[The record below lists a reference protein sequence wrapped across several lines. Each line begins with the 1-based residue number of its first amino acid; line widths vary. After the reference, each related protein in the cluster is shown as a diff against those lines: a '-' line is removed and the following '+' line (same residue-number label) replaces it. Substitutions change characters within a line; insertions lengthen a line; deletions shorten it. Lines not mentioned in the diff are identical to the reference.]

1 MADLRLENLKKSF
14 AGQIALDNLSLD
26 VKDGEFFVILGH
38 TGAGK
43 TTTLRCIAGL
53 EQPEQGEI
61 YMDDELIS
69 NMTPATRDVA
79 FVFQEH
85 ILYPHMTVYENMAF
99 PLYPRGDSESE
110 INARVVEIAEM
121 LHIEHLLERQPNQ
134 LSGGETQRV
143 GLGRAMVRQPKV
155 FLMDEPISALDAKL
169 RAEMRAE
176 IRWRQRETGITTL
189 YVTHDQTE
197 AMSMADRI
205 AILKDGGVMQ
215 VGTAAEVYRSPANLF
230 VADFIGNPS
239 INLIPCKVLAEGED
253 IRMSFLGHL
262 QWQVTE
268 AEIAKKL
275 ATVNRD
281 CEIILGVHPEDISL
295 EDGQDTSGIPS
306 KIYESEP
313 LGAETIVTLSLGD
326 NRRGETVILKVR
338 TSPDFDKAA
347 GQMIS
352 INFDQKQLLFFDAI
366 TGEAIQ

>member
-1 MADLRLENLKKSF
+1 MANLKLKNIKKSF
-14 AGQIALDNLSLD
+14 AGQVALDDLNLD
-26 VKDGEFFVILGH
+26 IADGEFFVILGH

-43 TTTLRCIAGL
+43 TTTLRCISGL
-53 EQPEQGEI
+53 ERPEQGEI

-69 NMTPATRDVA
+69 DMTPANRDVA

-99 PLYPRGDSESE
+99 PLHPRGYSESE
-110 INARVVEIAEM
+110 INSKVVEIAEM
-121 LHIEHLLERQPNQ
+121 LHIEHLLERQPSQ

-169 RAEMRAE
+169 RSEMRSE
-176 IRWRQRETGITTL
+176 IRLRQRQTGITTL

-239 INLIPCKVLAEGED
+239 INLISGKVLAEDEN
-253 IRMSFLGHL
+253 ILMNFLGNL
-262 QWQVTE
+262 KWQVTD
-268 AEIAKKL
+268 AEIVKKL
-275 ATVNRD
+275 AVVDRD
-281 CEIILGVHPEDISL
+281 CEVILGVHPEDISL
-295 EDGQDTSGIPS
+295 EDGQDTNGIPAE
-306 KIYESEP
+306 IYESEP
-313 LGAETIVTLSLGD
+313 LGAETIVSLSLGE
-326 NRRGETVILKVR
+326 NTEGETIILKVR
-338 TSPDFDKAA
+338 TSPDFDEAV
-347 GQMIS
+347 GQSVS
-352 INFDQKQLLFFDAI
+352 INFDQKRVLFFDAV
-366 TGEAIQ
+366 TGEAIR

>member
-1 MADLRLENLKKSF
+1 MANLRLKNIKKSF
-14 AGQIALDNLSLD
+14 SGQIALDNLNLD
-26 VKDGEFFVILGH
+26 VEDGEFFVILGH

-69 NMTPATRDVA
+69 DMSPATRDVA

-99 PLYPRGDSESE
+99 PLRPRGHSESA
-110 INARVVEIAEM
+110 INSRVVEIAEM
-121 LHIEHLLERQPNQ
+121 LHIEHLLERQPSQ

-176 IRWRQRETGITTL
+176 IKWRQRQTGITTL

-205 AILKDGGVMQ
+205 AILKDGGVIQ
-215 VGTAAEVYRSPANLF
+215 VGTATEVYRSPANLF

-239 INLIPCKVLAEGED
+239 INLIPCEVLAEGEN

-262 QWQVTE
+262 QWQITE

-275 ATVNRD
+275 ATVDRD
-281 CEIILGVHPEDISL
+281 CEVILGVHPEDISL
-295 EDGQDTSGIPS
+295 EDGQGTNGIPAE
-306 KIYESEP
+306 IYEFES
-313 LGAETIVTLSLGD
+313 LGAETIVDLSLGE
-326 NRRGETVILKVR
+326 NGEGETVMLKVR
-338 TSPDFDKAA
+338 TSPDFDKAV
-347 GQMIS
+347 GQIVS
-352 INFDQKQLLFFDAI
+352 INFDQKQLLFFDTI
-366 TGEAIQ
+366 TGEAIW

>member
-1 MADLRLENLKKSF
+1 MANLRLKNIKKSF
-14 AGQIALDNLSLD
+14 SGQIALDNLNLD
-26 VKDGEFFVILGH
+26 VEDGEFFVILGH

-69 NMTPATRDVA
+69 DMTPATRDVA

-99 PLYPRGDSESE
+99 PLHPRGHSDSE
-110 INARVVEIAEM
+110 INLRVVEIAEM
-121 LHIEHLLERQPNQ
+121 LHIEHLLERQPSQ

-176 IRWRQRETGITTL
+176 IKWRQRQTGITTL

-215 VGTAAEVYRSPANLF
+215 VGTATEVYRSPANLF

-239 INLIPCKVLAEGED
+239 INLIPCEVLAEGEN

-262 QWQVTE
+262 QWQITE

-275 ATVNRD
+275 ATVDRD
-281 CEIILGVHPEDISL
+281 CEVILGVHPEDISL
-295 EDGQDTSGIPS
+295 EDGQGTNGIPAE
-306 KIYESEP
+306 IYEFES
-313 LGAETIVTLSLGD
+313 LGAETIVDLSLGE
-326 NRRGETVILKVR
+326 NGEGETVMLKVR
-338 TSPDFDKAA
+338 TSPDFDKAV
-347 GQMIS
+347 GQIVS
-352 INFDQKQLLFFDAI
+352 INFDQKQLLFFDTI
-366 TGEAIQ
+366 TGDAIR